1 MIIYANEFGSYLS
14 SRLAA
19 MLDVMTVPD
28 SVSSPFSALSCV
40 LTGFERRV
48 EVCVDGIS
56 KLFLELRETKA
67 ALEQGFYR
75 SLDSSVIRSG
85 LSQSPRFRN
94 WELSGEGRHF
104 QCFKLPGRGG
114 MDLGILVAKPAF
126 LKDDQPTRL
135 LWMQNLKRLLALQHP
150 LVPPME
156 VMEGTEFFAY
166 VQPFCESEL
175 TMDRTVAGLWE
186 DLEKAM
192 AAADLFLDDYPQLRR
207 YQGHPFVIDF
217 SELKSRTNPGA
228 RKGFRL

>member
-1 MIIYANEFGSYLS
+1 VIIYANEFGSYRS

-48 EVCVDGIS
+48 EVFVDGIS
-56 KLFLELRETKA
+56 KLFLELRQAKA

-85 LSQSPRFRN
+85 LSQSPRLRN
-94 WELSGEGRHF
+94 WEQTGEGRHF

-114 MDLGILVAKPAF
+114 MDLGILLAKPAF
-126 LKDDQPTRL
+126 LKADHPARL
-135 LWMQNLKRLLALQHP
+135 LWVQSLKRLMALQHP
-150 LVPPME
+150 LIPPME
-156 VMEGTEFFAY
+156 VIDDTEFFAY
-166 VQPFCESEL
+166 VQPFCEAEL
-175 TMDRTVAGLWE
+175 GPDKAVASLLQDLDQTMAR
-186 DLEKAM
+186 
-192 AAADLFLDDYPQLRR
+192 ADLFLDDYPQLRR
-207 YQGHPFVIDF
+207 CQGHPFVIDF
-217 SELKSRTNPGA
+217 SELKVRMNPGA